1 MPRRRVEI
9 TLEAEAVAV
18 LDRLVSERA
27 FASRSEAV
35 QAALDSFLARETGRR
50 LAAECAKL
58 DQAEEIALAEEGLAG
73 EAQAWPRY

>member
-1 MPRRRVEI
+1 MSKRKVAV

-27 FASRSEAV
+27 FASRSQAV
-35 QAALDSFLARETGRR
+35 QAALDSFLTRETRRR

-58 DQAEEIALAEEGLAG
+58 DRAEEVALAEEGLVG
-73 EAQAWPRY
+73 EAV